1 MSGPDTSVSMTTSR
15 RQGTAFLIERV
26 VRVDRTRRRVTRK
39 LVVAVVLMTAVLGV
53 GAGSAVA
60 GSRANVPGGA
70 AAAKKPTSVVTV
82 EVSDTA
88 GLAGPMTM
96 TVSPTS
102 VPAGKVKFVA
112 TNNGTII
119 HEVIVLK
126 TKAAVDALPVNPKT
140 NRVSEAKSVGEI
152 SEFGKGKTKSV
163 TLKLKKGSYLLVCNV
178 AKHYGLGMRA
188 AFTVT

>member
-1 MSGPDTSVSMTTSR
+1 MYKVG
-15 RQGTAFLIERV
+15 
-26 VRVDRTRRRVTRK
+26 
-39 LVVAVVLMTAVLGV
+39 VAVMLTVAVLGV

-60 GSRANVPGGA
+60 GSPLKTPDGA

-82 EVSDTA
+82 EVGDTA

-112 TNNGTII
+112 TNNGTVI

-126 TKAAVDALPVNPKT
+126 TKAAVDALPINPKT

-188 AFTVT
+188 PFTVTK